1 MHKWMYPDGTPYD
14 GPVVFTPDNRV
25 FTGETRTRDSVKVI
39 PYEEA
44 KDGSKRSGELH
55 KTSDAPKAVQ
65 PNKGG
70 NKGRKSGP
78 VVSKKSAT
86 SRSKV

>member
-1 MHKWMYPDGTPYD
+1 MPKWMYPDGTPYD
-14 GPVVFTPDNRV
+14 GPVTFTPDNRA

-55 KTSDAPKAVQ
+55 KASPKKAPVQ
-65 PNKGG
+65 QSKSRS
-70 NKGRKSGP
+70 KGRKSGS
-78 VVSKKSAT
+78 VVSKKSAKT
-86 SRSKV
+86 SVPL